1 MNTQKICES
10 VYREMAGKKLIALTD
25 YLQIKPDATRADF
38 NTDHPEFAFSTNSS
52 WNAYSRMAIDAINNH
67 EKLVSGHKSALAA
80 ARDAGAKITHTTQIN
95 PAEDEQ
101 QNNSISEKPAVAV
114 DAVKDEPAVEPE
126 ETPVEEHSS
135 DEPSSEDDIESVD
148 TSVPSVG
155 GTEVVGPTESE
166 SDDSESSVEPESHDE
181 PESDEEKELENEF
194 VDDTKD
200 DEPTEEKDPL
210 AVESEPE
217 NDPLANDTLNDED
230 DKIMKDYGLSEKDLD
245 HLDDDD
251 DDFDERHHSK
261 DDAFD
266 DDTESYEDEE
276 DDDSENNGSDYDKYQ
291 ADWN

>member
-67 EKLVSGHKSALAA
+67 EKLVSGHKSALAS
-80 ARDAGAKITHTTQIN
+80 ARDEGAKIDHTVQVT
-95 PAEDEQ
+95 PAASDL
-101 QNNSISEKPAVAV
+101 QNNSISEKPAV
-114 DAVKDEPAVEPE
+114 DAVKDEPTV
-126 ETPVEEHSS
+126 
-135 DEPSSEDDIESVD
+135 EPSSEDDIESVD
-148 TSVPSVG
+148 TSIPSVG
-155 GTEVVGPTESE
+155 GTEVVGPT
-166 SDDSESSVEPESHDE
+166 ESSVEPESHDE
-181 PESDEEKELENEF
+181 PESDEEKELESEF
-194 VDDTKD
+194 VEEPKD

-210 AVESEPE
+210 AGESEPE
-217 NDPLANDTLNDED
+217 NDPLASDTLNDED

-251 DDFDERHHSK
+251 DFDERHHSK

-276 DDDSENNGSDYDKYQ
+276 EDDDSENNGSDYDKYQ
-291 ADWN
+291 TDWN